1 MAPADRRRPGCGMTR
16 PLGRRWSGQPEPCWR
31 SAGRHRH
38 RQSRS
43 ARTWC
48 SPPPRWHRCSA
59 CPGQCNFRF
68 RVHSPVRAPQCS
80 RTARGQGRS
89 TSFFIAQPPTQ
100 RGWRRHCGQRQP
112 TRPFARAHQ
121 GRRFAPRAGG
131 KTIAAPPISG
141 SWGAAAT
148 ATAARGGDE
157 DHRNAVS
164 VRTQDL
170 NRRRGAEMAGGV
182 LDHRQRR
189 RQFRHDVFH
198 ELRRLLGL
206 GRDRRRLAP
215 RGTTVTQRKAR
226 VTRAVAPV
234 TSARTVVWSL
244 RSAMPRAGSSPSGA
258 LAFLASNRDPE
269 VRHSL
274 GFPADFAGSETAA
287 LVSHLLILLPL
298 GSPTTPAIVPHA

>member
-1 MAPADRRRPGCGMTR
+1 LFGLSGTMQFPFPGPQPCASAAVFQNSARAGEEHELFHRTTSHATRLASALRSATADQAFRARSSRKAVCPESGGQDDCGPAD
-16 PLGRRWSGQPEPCWR
+16 LGFLWSGR
-31 SAGRHRH
+31 DRD
-38 RQSRS
+38 
-43 ARTWC
+43 
-48 SPPPRWHRCSA
+48 
-59 CPGQCNFRF
+59 
-68 RVHSPVRAPQCS
+68 
-80 RTARGQGRS
+80 
-89 TSFFIAQPPTQ
+89 
-100 RGWRRHCGQRQP
+100 
-112 TRPFARAHQ
+112 
-121 GRRFAPRAGG
+121 
-131 KTIAAPPISG
+131 SG
-141 SWGAAAT
+141 P
-148 ATAARGGDE
+148 RGGDE

-189 RQFRHDVFH
+189 REFRHDVFH

-215 RGTTVTQRKAR
+215 RGATVTQRKAR

-274 GFPADFAGSETAA
+274 GFQRISRVLKPPRWCRTY
-287 LVSHLLILLPL
+287 
-298 GSPTTPAIVPHA
+298 